1 MPPAISNA
9 PRGNVTVPFRAE
21 ATRGLHVRGDGIQ
34 IRIYPEL
41 RGHWHLGTVVLSGV
55 WTELPRPRGAR
66 TASLRADV
74 AAAAGRIT
82 LPALCWY
89 PLETGLRREAAEV
102 PVVNV
107 GSPHSQRGLSHEGG
121 GVGSTTASHKPGRA
135 GPRLRGSPA
144 AVLTR
149 HPLRAT
155 PPPLCAPP
163 GAPEAPNVICRCD
176 EWHRNSGCCGKFR

>member
-1 MPPAISNA
+1 M
-9 PRGNVTVPFRAE
+9 TVPFRAE

-107 GSPHSQRGLSHEGG
+107 GSPHSRRGLSHEGG
-121 GVGSTTASHKPGRA
+121 WGGKHHGVSQAGAGRTPTAWLSRSSPYTPPTPCHPSPSLRSPGSTR
-135 GPRLRGSPA
+135 GPK
-144 AVLTR
+144 R
-149 HPLRAT
+149 HLPL
-155 PPPLCAPP
+155 
-163 GAPEAPNVICRCD
+163 
-176 EWHRNSGCCGKFR
+176 